1 MEYKE
6 LILSAIQALRNNIVR
21 TGLTMLGIIIGISS
35 VILIASIGQSSIEYI
50 TNELSS
56 FGTNYFQITPGGNM
70 MAAYTGGSGKP
81 LTRDDTDA
89 IKEAGI
95 ANIESVAPMGFA
107 SRQITANDQN
117 TTVMMYGL
125 TPEGQVMLKPTMV
138 YGEDFSDDDK
148 NSSVVVL
155 GIDVAEKLFG
165 TDTDPVGETVLID
178 TKKYRIV
185 GVSKSSGSF
194 TGSFFNSAVMMPLSV
209 MTNDINGNEELA
221 EIDISVFDTSILE
234 ETMDDVKVFL
244 RDRRSIGEG
253 EDDDFTMVSF
263 KESLS
268 IIETV
273 TGLLTTLIAGVSAI
287 SLLVGGVGIMNIMLV
302 SVTERT
308 KEIGLLKAIGAK
320 EKDILAQFLIES
332 VVMTLAGG
340 IVGILIGIGEEI
352 LIATVAKL
360 PVVISLQWIVIA
372 LAVSSGVGI
381 LFGWY
386 PAKRAAKMSPID
398 ALRHE

>member
-6 LILSAIQALRNNIVR
+6 LILSAIHALRTNMVR

-35 VILIASIGQSSIEYI
+35 VILIASIGQSSIQYI
-50 TNELSS
+50 TKELSS

-70 MAAYTGGSGKP
+70 MASYTGGSGQP
-81 LTRDDTDA
+81 LTRDDADA
-89 IKEAGI
+89 IREAGI
-95 ANIESVAPMGFA
+95 ANIENVAPMGFA
-107 SRQITANDQN
+107 SRQISANDQY

-125 TPEGQVMLKPTMV
+125 TPEGSQMLKPTMV
-138 YGEDFSDDDK
+138 YGEDLSEDDS
-148 NSSVVVL
+148 NSAVVVL

-165 TDTDPVGETVLID
+165 KDTDPVGESVTID
-178 TKKYRIV
+178 SKKYRIV

-194 TGSFFNSAVMMPLSV
+194 TGSFFNSAVTMPLDV
-209 MTNDINGNEELA
+209 MGSEIRGDDDLA
-221 EIDISVFDTSILE
+221 EIDISVADTDMIE
-234 ETMDDVKVFL
+234 ETMDDVKIFL
-244 RDRRSIGEG
+244 RDRRSIAQG

-308 KEIGLLKAIGAK
+308 REIGLLKAIGAK

-332 VVMTLAGG
+332 VVMTLTGG
-340 IVGILIGIGEEI
+340 IIGITIGIAEEV
-352 LIATVAKL
+352 LIASVAKL
-360 PVVISLQWIVIA
+360 PVVISIQWIGIA
-372 LAVSSGVGI
+372 LFVSSAVGI
-381 LFGWY
+381 IFGWY
-386 PAKRAAKMSPID
+386 PAKRAARMSPID